1 MEGRLELEEPA
12 DGSAGRKVQVGVQA
26 NPNSFKPRPYRCVKF
41 FGMNRKSLILSSQE
55 KFLSLVIV
63 ARTVNRHRWVG
74 RAYQGD
80 RENYGAW
87 KNSLQGTLQNSTVSS
102 V

>member
-1 MEGRLELEEPA
+1 MPTIMCDGRTLRVRGA
-12 DGSAGRKVQVGVQA
+12 SGWYAGRKAQVGIQA

-41 FGMNRKSLILSSQE
+41 FGIDRIFLILSSQE

-74 RAYQGD
+74 
-80 RENYGAW
+80 
-87 KNSLQGTLQNSTVSS
+87 
-102 V
+102 

>member
-26 NPNSFKPRPYRCVKF
+26 NPNSFKPRPHRRLKF
-41 FGMNRKSLILSSQE
+41 FGMDSEFLILSSQE

-74 RAYQGD
+74 
-80 RENYGAW
+80 
-87 KNSLQGTLQNSTVSS
+87 
-102 V
+102 

>member
-12 DGSAGRKVQVGVQA
+12 DGSAGRRVQVGVQA

-41 FGMNRKSLILSSQE
+41 FGMNRKSFILSSQE

-74 RAYQGD
+74 
-80 RENYGAW
+80 
-87 KNSLQGTLQNSTVSS
+87 
-102 V
+102 

>member
-1 MEGRLELEEPA
+1 MENWLIFQCQLLCAMEGRLELEEPA

-41 FGMNRKSLILSSQE
+41 FGMNRKSLILLSQE

-74 RAYQGD
+74 
-80 RENYGAW
+80 
-87 KNSLQGTLQNSTVSS
+87 
-102 V
+102 

>member
-1 MEGRLELEEPA
+1 MVVLVERCRLR
-12 DGSAGRKVQVGVQA
+12 SRQIRI
-26 NPNSFKPRPYRCVKF
+26 FKPRPYRCVKF

-74 RAYQGD
+74 
-80 RENYGAW
+80 
-87 KNSLQGTLQNSTVSS
+87 
-102 V
+102 